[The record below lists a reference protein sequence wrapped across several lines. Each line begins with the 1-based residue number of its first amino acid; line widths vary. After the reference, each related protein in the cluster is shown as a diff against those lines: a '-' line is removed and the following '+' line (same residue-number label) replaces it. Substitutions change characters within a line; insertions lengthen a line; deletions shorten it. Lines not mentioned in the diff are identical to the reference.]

1 MAASN
6 EWETQYLTESGWVM
20 GGYKLDCGDQKIDEK
35 LNGAVMRAH
44 RHVTVG
50 KLGAPSSIN
59 VNESRSNLIKDVDK
73 INTLLVKYG
82 EPQFGV

>member
-6 EWETQYLTESGWVM
+6 EWEVKYLTENGWIS
-20 GGYKLDCGDQKIDEK
+20 GGYKLDCGSKRDDVQPE
-35 LNGAVMRAH
+35 GAVLCAR

-50 KLGAPSSIN
+50 KLGAPSSMKMD
-59 VNESRSNLIKDVDK
+59 ESQSNLISDVERIK
-73 INTLLVKYG
+73 FLLVKYG